1 MMSIYLLPIFLIN
14 LLYKKI
20 VVNKNIILSFIMSVI
35 IVLILIYFFEPFPN
49 WLGGGVV
56 YQLSIKLF
64 GNYYLFYFSS
74 LFTFFIF
81 IYFGLENKKNIILA
95 TILLFVFFSL
105 QAYQRYYEPMLYL
118 IIFTLF
124 QTKYTDII
132 FEKTT
137 ASIILLLY
145 YMVYYFGSVSDIIYK
160 F

>member
-81 IYFGLENKKNIILA
+81 IYFGLENKKKYNFSYNSLICIL
-95 TILLFVFFSL
+95 
-105 QAYQRYYEPMLYL
+105 
-118 IIFTLF
+118 
-124 QTKYTDII
+124 
-132 FEKTT
+132 
-137 ASIILLLY
+137 
-145 YMVYYFGSVSDIIYK
+145 
-160 F
+160 